1 MRRTL
6 LLVLGLG
13 FLITSPVSSFAQN
26 FGQITGRVSDASGG
40 VLVGASITV
49 SNPQTGISATE
60 QANSAGIY
68 VFPTL
73 LPGVYNVR
81 VELQGFQ
88 SAVRNSVELQ
98 TQQTIR
104 LDFSLGIG
112 TLAETVQI
120 VGNAPMLNTEDTAI
134 GTVIDN
140 RRIVDLPLN
149 GRNFLQL
156 VSLTPNVSASF
167 ANSGQSA
174 ARQGGDRS
182 EQQLSISGGRREWN
196 YYTLDGM
203 NNTDVNFNSYILLPS
218 IDALQEFKIQS
229 GVYSAEFGRGIGQVN
244 VITKSGTNTLHG
256 TAWEFIRNN
265 KLDALPYA
273 FGGNTPTSSP
283 FKWNQYGFTLSGP
296 VVIPKVLDGRNKLFF
311 MANYE
316 GFRLRNQR
324 ATLYSVPSAAMRRG
338 DFSERSAAIRDPL
351 TNAPFPGNVIPQNR
365 LSPVSLALLDYYPL
379 PNQPGS
385 SLANNYLAVND
396 DWTDKD
402 QFNTRIDFTESG
414 KSSWYGRYGWTKEG
428 VYTGGIKLNGSTVDT
443 RAQQVLV
450 DNTRVLNSTL
460 VNEIRFGYNRFYNA
474 AGSEL
479 NNVLDATKAVGIPLP
494 TAVPPEAWGLP
505 AIGVAGFSGFGA
517 DSNSPYINQNQNW
530 QFTENLSWN
539 RGAHFVRVGA
549 DVRLDHYNQDGNQF
563 ARGSAG
569 FNNNVATGYGA
580 ADFMLGYLGTWSYAS
595 GLAVARLKA
604 VSQYY
609 YISDTW
615 KVRDN
620 LTLNLGLRYE
630 FTPPWTDT
638 SERQIIAVIPLNT
651 PQPQVADR
659 ALHPVLIRAGTGDFY
674 EGAGIRFHPDIQVAR
689 DGRLGNPLVESDKTN
704 FAPRLGAAWSVTPK
718 TVLRAGVGRFYVQD
732 IGNIAFDMNRNL
744 QGRLTVQS
752 TSTNL
757 ISTWSDP
764 FNFGGG
770 NPCNSPA
777 GILCVVRPL
786 VLTSNIDRKTPYVDQ
801 WETSVQRELTGN
813 MALEVSYLGSR
824 GRELQRWIN
833 LANQPVPGTTSIESR
848 SPFPEY
854 GLFQGA
860 ANVGYSNYRSLGMK
874 LTRRYSAGLTV
885 LGAYT
890 FSKST
895 DNGSGIRTLG
905 TDPLNPQDSYCLS
918 CEDGP
923 SVFDQRHR
931 FVVSTVYDLPIGPGR
946 KYLSEGTLGKVIG
959 GWKLNTILTIGS
971 GFPLTIGAG
980 EDTANIG
987 NCCRPDRVAGQ
998 DTALDNPTVERW
1010 FNTAAFSRAA
1020 QGTFG
1025 SAGRGEVIGPGI
1037 FNWDFSTSKD
1047 FHITATN
1054 YIQFRFEA
1062 FNFLNRPSWGDPNT
1076 TFNSVAFGIINS
1088 TRTEM
1093 RRLQFGLKFVF

>member
-6 LLVLGLG
+6 DAVLLLSVLLVPAL
-13 FLITSPVSSFAQN
+13 PSFAQT
-26 FGQITGRVSDASGG
+26 FGQITGRVADASGG
-40 VLVGASITV
+40 VLVGASVTV
-49 SNPQTGISATE
+49 TNPQTGVTATE

-68 VFPTL
+68 VFPNL
-73 LPGVYNVR
+73 LPGVYNVK

-88 SAVRNSVELQ
+88 SAARNGVELQ
-98 TQQTIR
+98 TQQTAR
-104 LDFSLGIG
+104 LDFALPIG
-112 TLAETVQI
+112 TLAETVVI
-120 VGNAPMLNTEDTAI
+120 VGSAPMLNTEDTAI

-167 ANSGQSA
+167 ANSGQSG

-196 YYTLDGM
+196 YFTLDGM

-229 GVYSAEFGRGIGQVN
+229 GIYSAEFGRGVGQVN
-244 VITKSGTNTLHG
+244 VTTKSGTNTYHG
-256 TAWEFIRNN
+256 TVWEFLRNN

-273 FGGNTPTSSP
+273 FGGATPTSSP
-283 FKWNQYGFTLSGP
+283 FKWNQFGFTLGGP
-296 VVIPKVLDGRNKLFF
+296 VRIPKVIDGRNKLFF

-324 ATLYSVPSAAMRRG
+324 ATLFSVPSAAMRRG
-338 DFSERSAAIRDPL
+338 DFSERSGTLRDPL
-351 TNAPFPGNVIPQNR
+351 TNATFPGNIVPAAR
-365 LSPVSLALLDYYPL
+365 LSPVSVALLEYYPL
-379 PNQPGS
+379 PNQPTSG
-385 SLANNYLAVND
+385 LANNYLAVNHD
-396 DWTDKD
+396 KTDKD
-402 QFNTRIDFTESG
+402 QFNTRVDFTESN
-414 KSSWYGRYGWTKEG
+414 KSSWYGRYGWTDEG
-428 VYTGGIKLNGSTVDT
+428 VFSGGIRLNGATVAT
-443 RAQQVLV
+443 RAHQALI
-450 DNTRVLNSTL
+450 DNTRVLSSTL
-460 VNEIRFGYNRFYNA
+460 VNEMRFGYNRFYNK
-474 AGSEL
+474 AGTEL
-479 NNVLDATKAVGIPLP
+479 NNVLDATTAVGIPLP
-494 TAVPPEAWGLP
+494 TKVPADAWGLP
-505 AIGVAGFSGFGA
+505 SIGVAGFSGFGP
-517 DSNSPYINQNQNW
+517 DSNSPYINRNQNW

-539 RGAHFVRVGA
+539 RGSHFVRMGA
-549 DVRLDHYNQDGNQF
+549 DLRLDHYNQDGNQF

-569 FNNNVATGYGA
+569 FNNNVATGYGF

-595 GLAVARLKA
+595 GLAVARLEA
-604 VSQYY
+604 FSHSY

-615 KVRDN
+615 KLRPN
-620 LTLNLGLRYE
+620 LTISSGLRYE
-630 FTPPWTDT
+630 FTPPWTDV
-638 SERQIIAVIPLNT
+638 SERQIVAFIPLNT
-651 PQPQVADR
+651 PQPQVADLS
-659 ALHPVLIRAGTGDFY
+659 LHPVLVRAGTGDFY
-674 EGAGIRFHPDIQVAR
+674 EDAGIRFSPDIQVAR
-689 DGRLGNPLVESDKTN
+689 DGRLGKRLIEADYTN

-732 IGNIAFDMNRNL
+732 IGNISFDMNRNL

-752 TSTNL
+752 TSTSL
-757 ISTWSDP
+757 ISTWGDP
-764 FNFGGG
+764 FNFGSG
-770 NPCNSPA
+770 NPCMTTA
-777 GILCVVRPL
+777 GVLCVVRPL

-801 WETSVQRELTGN
+801 WETSVQQELTSN
-813 MALEVSYLGSR
+813 MALEVSVLESR
-824 GRELQRWIN
+824 GRKLQRWLN
-833 LANQPVPGTTSIESR
+833 LANQPVPGTTSIASR
-848 SPFPEY
+848 SPFPEF

-860 ANVGYSNYRSLGMK
+860 DNVGYSHYRSLGMK

-918 CEDGP
+918 CENGP

-931 FVVSTVYDLPIGPGR
+931 FVASTVYDLPFGPGR
-946 KYLSEGTLGKVIG
+946 KYLSEGVLGKVIG
-959 GWKLNTILTIGS
+959 GWKLNSIVTIGS

-980 EDTANIG
+980 EDTANVG
-987 NCCRPDRVAGQ
+987 NCCRPNRVSGVA
-998 DTALDNPTVERW
+998 TALDDPTVNRW
-1010 FNTAAFSRAA
+1010 FNTEAYSRAA
-1020 QGTFG
+1020 AGTFG

-1037 FNWDFSTSKD
+1037 MNWDFSTSKD
-1047 FHITATN
+1047 FHISDTN
-1054 YIQFRFEA
+1054 YIQLRFEA
-1062 FNFLNRPSWGDPNT
+1062 FNFLNHPNWGDPNT
-1076 TFNSVAFGIINS
+1076 TLSSVAFGTINS